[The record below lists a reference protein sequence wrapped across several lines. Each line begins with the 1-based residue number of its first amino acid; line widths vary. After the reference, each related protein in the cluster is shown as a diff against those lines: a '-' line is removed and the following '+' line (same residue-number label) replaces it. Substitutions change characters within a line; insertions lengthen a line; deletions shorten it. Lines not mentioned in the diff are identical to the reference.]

1 MSGNTLISP
10 HLFSCHW
17 MLSQLWLWS
26 CAGFAWQKCVGL
38 CPAGFPHGS
47 RKQQV
52 PKGWYQQQGWSGRCR
67 GAARYQ
73 QQLLQQAGL
82 SLGFPFCHSKP
93 LMRLSSNELVSACAG
108 GLWFCRPSS
117 SSQGAE
123 CPRDPL
129 QDWLCSRRTRRTCRP
144 RVGTLQCFRHPFL

>member
-1 MSGNTLISP
+1 MAIPSYPHIYFLVTGCYLSSGFGAVQGLHGRNVWVCVLQGFHMAAGS
-10 HLFSCHW
+10 SR
-17 MLSQLWLWS
+17 SQR
-26 CAGFAWQKCVGL
+26 C
-38 CPAGFPHGS
+38 
-47 RKQQV
+47 
-52 PKGWYQQQGWSGRCR
+52 WYQQQGWSGRCR

-108 GLWFCRPSS
+108 GLWCCRPSS

-129 QDWLCSRRTRRTCRP
+129 QDWLCSRRARRTCRP